1 MRRERSRKAPGS
13 GGEASEEPHHRR
25 SPGAARV
32 PYFIYRLRPPR
43 PPERVG
49 VFDAY
54 REARTAV
61 RELRRSLGRDDPATV
76 RMVFAAGE
84 AQAERLLTERR
95 EPRPLGEDA

>member
-1 MRRERSRKAPGS
+1 M
-13 GGEASEEPHHRR
+13 
-25 SPGAARV
+25 

-43 PPERVG
+43 PPEKAG
-49 VFDAY
+49 SFEAY
-54 REARTAV
+54 REARAAV
-61 RELRRSLGRDDPATV
+61 REMRRTLGRDDPVTV

>member
-1 MRRERSRKAPGS
+1 MPAFPRSS
-13 GGEASEEPHHRR
+13 VD
-25 SPGAARV
+25 RV
-32 PYFIYRLRPPR
+32 PYFIYKLRWPR
-43 PPERVG
+43 PPEKAG
-49 VFDAY
+49 SFADY

-61 RELRRSLGRDDPATV
+61 RAMRRTLGRDDPATV

>member
-1 MRRERSRKAPGS
+1 M
-13 GGEASEEPHHRR
+13 
-25 SPGAARV
+25 
-32 PYFIYRLRPPR
+32 PYFVYRLRPPG
-43 PPERVG
+43 PPEKAG
-49 VFDAY
+49 CFPEY

-61 RELRRSLGRDDPATV
+61 RGMRRALDRDDPTIV

>member
-1 MRRERSRKAPGS
+1 M
-13 GGEASEEPHHRR
+13 
-25 SPGAARV
+25 
-32 PYFIYRLRPPR
+32 PYFIYKLRPPLA
-43 PPERVG
+43 PEWAG
-49 VFDAY
+49 TFAAY

-61 RELRRSLGRDDPATV
+61 RDMRRMLAPDDPTTV